1 MLNEMK
7 EPIAGSKLTESSRS
21 RYSPDAIYSI
31 LADNRKTEET
41 VKLLPRRTAERL
53 ITLVLII
60 SGLANTISAA
70 EHTPVLL
77 KAKKESE
84 AKGYL
89 FAANHDEIV
98 NKAKQEGK
106 LRVLVSLDAGILKR
120 LSEGFTKKY
129 PFIQVQAD
137 EIRGI
142 DAYTRQLQE
151 LKAGLAK
158 GIDVNE
164 VDYDYYNE
172 YLPHLKKVD
181 IYGMVEQRVLQMPL
195 QMIDPINRNIVAV
208 GSGIQVVVH
217 HKRLMPADSVPN
229 TWEDFLKPEF
239 KDRKFTLGIRPKDVA
254 ALVPAWGLERTLDFA
269 RKLSAQNPIWVSG
282 DTRTITSMLAGEYA
296 LFFGPNY
303 DAVLRAKNKDKTD
316 VLGYKL
322 VEPIIVRLNE
332 SEGIL
337 ASAERPYAALLWLE
351 YAASAEGQ
359 KVLEEGGPYEG
370 SVFIQGTVQEK
381 AVRGKKQSVVDWSH
395 YTRLPEYIK
404 KVVEAYGFPRAE
416 K

>member
-1 MLNEMK
+1 ME
-7 EPIAGSKLTESSRS
+7 
-21 RYSPDAIYSI
+21 
-31 LADNRKTEET
+31 
-41 VKLLPRRTAERL
+41 LLRPRTADRL
-53 ITLVLII
+53 ITLLLII
-60 SGLANTISAA
+60 FGIADTSIFAA
-70 EHTPVLL
+70 ELSPALL
-77 KAKKESE
+77 KAKKEAE
-84 AKGYL
+84 GKAYL
-89 FAANHDEIV
+89 FAASHDEIV
-98 NKAKQEGK
+98 NRAKQEGK
-106 LRVLVSLDAGILKR
+106 LRVIVSLDAGILKR

-142 DAYTRQLQE
+142 DAYTRQLHE

-181 IYGMVEQRVLQMPL
+181 MYGMVEQRVLQMPL
-195 QMIDPINRNIVAV
+195 QMVDPINRNIVAV
-208 GSGIQVVVH
+208 GSGIQVVAY
-217 HKRLMPADSVPN
+217 HKKLIPADSVPD
-229 TWEDFLKPEF
+229 TWEGFLKPEF
-239 KDRKFTLGIRPKDVA
+239 KDRKFALGIRPKDVA
-254 ALVPAWGLERTLDFA
+254 ALVPAWGLEKTLDFA
-269 RKLSAQNPIWVSG
+269 RKLTAQNPIWVSG
-282 DTRTITSMLAGEYA
+282 DTRTITSMLAGEYS

-322 VEPIIVRLNE
+322 VEPVIVRLNE

-337 ASAERPYAALLWLE
+337 AAAEHPYAALLWLE
-351 YAASAEGQ
+351 FAASAEGQ

-381 AVRGKKQSVVDWSH
+381 AVRGKKQSLVDWSH
-395 YTRLPEYIK
+395 YTKIPEYIK
-404 KVVEAYGFPRAE
+404 RVVEAYGFPRAE

>member
-1 MLNEMK
+1 ME
-7 EPIAGSKLTESSRS
+7 
-21 RYSPDAIYSI
+21 
-31 LADNRKTEET
+31 
-41 VKLLPRRTAERL
+41 LLRPRTADRL
-53 ITLVLII
+53 ITLLLII
-60 SGLANTISAA
+60 FGLADTSIFAA
-70 EHTPVLL
+70 ELSPALL
-77 KAKKESE
+77 KAKKEAE
-84 AKGYL
+84 GKAYL
-89 FAANHDEIV
+89 FAASHDEIV
-98 NKAKQEGK
+98 NRAKQEGK
-106 LRVLVSLDAGILKR
+106 LRVIVSLDAGILKR

-142 DAYTRQLQE
+142 DAYTRQLHE

-181 IYGMVEQRVLQMPL
+181 MYGMVEQRVLQMPL
-195 QMIDPINRNIVAV
+195 QMVDPINRNIVAV
-208 GSGIQVVVH
+208 GSGIQVVAY
-217 HKRLMPADSVPN
+217 HKKLIPADSVPD
-229 TWEDFLKPEF
+229 TWEGFLKPEF
-239 KDRKFTLGIRPKDVA
+239 KDRKFALGIRPKDVA

-269 RKLSAQNPIWVSG
+269 RKLTAQNPIWVSG
-282 DTRTITSMLAGEYA
+282 DTRTITSMLAGEYS

-322 VEPIIVRLNE
+322 VEPVIVRLNE

-337 ASAERPYAALLWLE
+337 AAAEHPYAALLWLE
-351 YAASAEGQ
+351 FAASAEGQ

-381 AVRGKKQSVVDWSH
+381 AVRGKKQSLVDWSH
-395 YTRLPEYIK
+395 YTKIPEYIK
-404 KVVEAYGFPRAE
+404 RVVEAYGFPRAE

>member
-1 MLNEMK
+1 MM
-7 EPIAGSKLTESSRS
+7 
-21 RYSPDAIYSI
+21 
-31 LADNRKTEET
+31 
-41 VKLLPRRTAERL
+41 LLPRKMAGHL
-53 ITLVLII
+53 ATLLLVSFAIPNASLY
-60 SGLANTISAA
+60 AA
-70 EHTPVLL
+70 EPSSAVL
-77 KAKKESE
+77 KAKKEAE
-84 AKGYL
+84 AKGFL
-89 FAANHDEIV
+89 FAASHDEIV
-98 NKAKQEGK
+98 SKAKQESK
-106 LRVLVSLDAGILKR
+106 LRVIVSLDARILKR

-181 IYGMVEQRVLQMPL
+181 MYGMAEHRIIQMPL
-195 QMIDPINRNIVAV
+195 QMVDPINRNIVAV
-208 GSGIQVVVH
+208 GSGIQVAAH
-217 HKRLMPADSVPN
+217 HKKLLPAESVPD
-229 TWEDFLKPEF
+229 TWEGFLKPEF
-239 KDRKFTLGIRPKDVA
+239 KGRKFTLGIRPKDVA
-254 ALVPAWGLERTLDFA
+254 ALVPAWGLEKTLDFA
-269 RKLSAQNPIWVSG
+269 RKLAAQNPIWVSG
-282 DTRTITSMLAGEYA
+282 DTRTVTSMLAGEYA

-303 DAVLRAKNKDKTD
+303 DSVLRAKNKDKTD

-322 VEPIIVRLNE
+322 VEPVIVRLNE

-337 ASAERPYAALLWLE
+337 ASAERPYAGLLWLE
-351 YAASAEGQ
+351 FVASADGQ

-381 AVRGKKQSVVDWSH
+381 AVRGKKQSLVDWRH
-395 YTRLPEYIK
+395 YSKMPEYMK

>member
-1 MLNEMK
+1 M
-7 EPIAGSKLTESSRS
+7 
-21 RYSPDAIYSI
+21 
-31 LADNRKTEET
+31 
-41 VKLLPRRTAERL
+41 KLLRPRTADRL
-53 ITLVLII
+53 ITLLLII
-60 SGLANTISAA
+60 FGIADTSIFAA
-70 EHTPVLL
+70 EPSPALL
-77 KAKKESE
+77 KAKKEAE
-84 AKGYL
+84 AKAYL
-89 FAANHDEIV
+89 FAASHDEIV
-98 NKAKQEGK
+98 NRAKQEGK
-106 LRVLVSLDAGILKR
+106 LRVIVSLDAGILKR

-151 LKAGLAK
+151 LKAGLTK

-181 IYGMVEQRVLQMPL
+181 MYGMVEQRVLQMPL
-195 QMIDPINRNIVAV
+195 QMVDPINRNIVAV
-208 GSGIQVVVH
+208 GSGIQVVAY
-217 HKRLMPADSVPN
+217 HKKLIPADAVPD
-229 TWEDFLKPEF
+229 TWEGFLKPEF
-239 KDRKFTLGIRPKDVA
+239 KDRKFALGIRPKDVA
-254 ALVPAWGLERTLDFA
+254 ALVPAWGLEKTLDFA
-269 RKLSAQNPIWVSG
+269 RRLSAQNPIWVSG
-282 DTRTITSMLAGEYA
+282 DTRTITSMLAGEYS

-322 VEPIIVRLNE
+322 VEPVIVRLNE

-337 ASAERPYAALLWLE
+337 AAAEHPYAALLWLE
-351 YAASAEGQ
+351 FAASAEGQ

-381 AVRGKKQSVVDWSH
+381 AVRGKKQSLVDWSH
-395 YTRLPEYIK
+395 YTKIPEYIK
-404 KVVEAYGFPRAE
+404 RVVEAYGFPRAE

>member
-1 MLNEMK
+1 ME
-7 EPIAGSKLTESSRS
+7 
-21 RYSPDAIYSI
+21 
-31 LADNRKTEET
+31 
-41 VKLLPRRTAERL
+41 LLRPRTADRL
-53 ITLVLII
+53 ITLLLII
-60 SGLANTISAA
+60 FGIADTSIFAA
-70 EHTPVLL
+70 ELSPALL
-77 KAKKESE
+77 KAKKEAE
-84 AKGYL
+84 GKAYL
-89 FAANHDEIV
+89 FAASHDEIV
-98 NKAKQEGK
+98 NGAKKEGK
-106 LRVLVSLDAGILKR
+106 LRVIVSLDAGILKR
-120 LSEGFTKKY
+120 LSQGFTKKY

-172 YLPHLKKVD
+172 YLPHLKKMD
-181 IYGMVEQRVLQMPL
+181 MYGMVEQRVLQMPL
-195 QMIDPINRNIVAV
+195 QMVDPINRNIVAV
-208 GSGIQVVVH
+208 GSGIQVVAY
-217 HKRLMPADSVPN
+217 HKKLIPADSVPD
-229 TWEDFLKPEF
+229 TWEGFLKPEF
-239 KDRKFTLGIRPKDVA
+239 KDRKFALGIRPKDVA
-254 ALVPAWGLERTLDFA
+254 ALVPAWGLEKTLDFA
-269 RKLSAQNPIWVSG
+269 RKLTAQNPIWVSG
-282 DTRTITSMLAGEYA
+282 DTRTITSMLAGEYS

-322 VEPIIVRLNE
+322 VEPVIVRLNE

-337 ASAERPYAALLWLE
+337 ASAEHPYAALLWLE
-351 YAASAEGQ
+351 FAASAEGQ

-381 AVRGKKQSVVDWSH
+381 AVRGKKQSLVDWSH
-395 YTRLPEYIK
+395 YTKIPEYIK
-404 KVVEAYGFPRAE
+404 RVVEAYGFPRAE

>member
-1 MLNEMK
+1 M
-7 EPIAGSKLTESSRS
+7 I
-21 RYSPDAIYSI
+21 
-31 LADNRKTEET
+31 
-41 VKLLPRRTAERL
+41 LLPRKMAGHL
-53 ITLVLII
+53 SALLLII
-60 SGLANTISAA
+60 LATATANVYAA
-70 EHTPVLL
+70 EPSSALL
-77 KAKKESE
+77 KAKKEAE
-84 AKGYL
+84 AKGFL
-89 FAANHDEIV
+89 FAASHDEIV
-98 NKAKQEGK
+98 SKAKQEGK
-106 LRVLVSLDAGILKR
+106 LRVIVSLDAGILKK

-142 DAYTRQLQE
+142 EAYTRQLQE
-151 LKAGLAK
+151 LKAGLVK

-181 IYGMVEQRVLQMPL
+181 MYGMAEHRIIQMPL
-195 QMIDPINRNIVAV
+195 QMVDPINRNIVAV
-208 GSGIQVVVH
+208 GSGIQVAAH
-217 HKRLMPADSVPN
+217 HKKLLPADSVPD
-229 TWEDFLKPEF
+229 TWEGFLKPEF
-239 KDRKFTLGIRPKDVA
+239 KERKFTIGIRPKDVA
-254 ALVPAWGLERTLDFA
+254 ALVPAWGLEKTLDFA
-269 RKLSAQNPIWVSG
+269 RKLAAQNPIWING

-303 DAVLRAKNKDKTD
+303 DSVLRAKNKDKMD

-322 VEPIIVRLNE
+322 AEPVIIRLNE

-337 ASAERPYAALLWLE
+337 ASAERPYAGLLWLE
-351 YAASAEGQ
+351 FVASADGQ
-359 KVLEEGGPYEG
+359 KVLDEGGPYEG

-381 AVRGKKQSVVDWSH
+381 AVRGKKQSLVDWRH
-395 YTRLPEYIK
+395 YSKMPGYMK

>member
-1 MLNEMK
+1 ME
-7 EPIAGSKLTESSRS
+7 
-21 RYSPDAIYSI
+21 
-31 LADNRKTEET
+31 
-41 VKLLPRRTAERL
+41 LLRPRTADRL
-53 ITLVLII
+53 ITLLLVIFGI
-60 SGLANTISAA
+60 ADTSIFAA
-70 EHTPVLL
+70 ELSPTLL
-77 KAKKESE
+77 KAKKEAE

-89 FAANHDEIV
+89 FAASHDEIV
-98 NKAKQEGK
+98 NRAKQEGK
-106 LRVLVSLDAGILKR
+106 LRVIVSLDAGILKR

-142 DAYTRQLQE
+142 DAYTRQLHE

-181 IYGMVEQRVLQMPL
+181 MYGMVEQRVLQMPL
-195 QMIDPINRNIVAV
+195 QMVDPINRNIVAV
-208 GSGIQVVVH
+208 GSGIQVVAY
-217 HKRLMPADSVPN
+217 HKKLIPADSVPD
-229 TWEDFLKPEF
+229 TWEGFLKPEF
-239 KDRKFTLGIRPKDVA
+239 KDRKFALGIRPKDVA
-254 ALVPAWGLERTLDFA
+254 ALVPAWGLEKTLDFA
-269 RKLSAQNPIWVSG
+269 RKLTAQNPIWVSG
-282 DTRTITSMLAGEYA
+282 DTRTITSMLAGEYS

-322 VEPIIVRLNE
+322 VEPVIVRLNE

-337 ASAERPYAALLWLE
+337 AAAEHPYAALLWLE
-351 YAASAEGQ
+351 FAASAEGQ

-381 AVRGKKQSVVDWSH
+381 AVRGKKQSLVDWSH
-395 YTRLPEYIK
+395 YTKIPEYIK

>member
-1 MLNEMK
+1 ME
-7 EPIAGSKLTESSRS
+7 
-21 RYSPDAIYSI
+21 
-31 LADNRKTEET
+31 
-41 VKLLPRRTAERL
+41 LLRPRTADRL
-53 ITLVLII
+53 ITLLLII
-60 SGLANTISAA
+60 FGIADTSIFAA
-70 EHTPVLL
+70 ELSPALL
-77 KAKKESE
+77 KAKKEAE
-84 AKGYL
+84 GKAYL
-89 FAANHDEIV
+89 FAASHDEIV
-98 NKAKQEGK
+98 NRAKKEGK
-106 LRVLVSLDAGILKR
+106 LRVIVSLDAGILKR

-181 IYGMVEQRVLQMPL
+181 MYGMVEQRVLQMPL
-195 QMIDPINRNIVAV
+195 QMVDPINRNIVAV
-208 GSGIQVVVH
+208 GSGIQVVAY
-217 HKRLMPADSVPN
+217 HKKLIPADSVPD
-229 TWEDFLKPEF
+229 TWEGFLKPEF
-239 KDRKFTLGIRPKDVA
+239 KDRKFALGIRPKDVA
-254 ALVPAWGLERTLDFA
+254 ALVPAWGLEKTLDFA
-269 RKLSAQNPIWVSG
+269 RKLTAQNPIWVSG
-282 DTRTITSMLAGEYA
+282 DTRTITSMLAGEYS

-322 VEPIIVRLNE
+322 VEPVIVRLNE

-337 ASAERPYAALLWLE
+337 AAAEHPYAALLWLE
-351 YAASAEGQ
+351 FAASAEGQ
-359 KVLEEGGPYEG
+359 KVLEEAGPYEG

-381 AVRGKKQSVVDWSH
+381 AVRGKKQSLVDWSH
-395 YTRLPEYIK
+395 YTKIPEYIK
-404 KVVEAYGFPRAE
+404 RVVEAYGFPRAE

>member
-1 MLNEMK
+1 ME
-7 EPIAGSKLTESSRS
+7 
-21 RYSPDAIYSI
+21 
-31 LADNRKTEET
+31 
-41 VKLLPRRTAERL
+41 LLRPRTADRL
-53 ITLVLII
+53 ITLLLVIFGI
-60 SGLANTISAA
+60 ADTSIFAA
-70 EHTPVLL
+70 ELSPALL
-77 KAKKESE
+77 KAKKEAE
-84 AKGYL
+84 AKAYL
-89 FAANHDEIV
+89 FAASHDEIV
-98 NKAKQEGK
+98 NRAKQEGK
-106 LRVLVSLDAGILKR
+106 LRVIVSLDAGILKR

-142 DAYTRQLQE
+142 DAYTRQLHE

-181 IYGMVEQRVLQMPL
+181 MYGMVEQRVLQMPL
-195 QMIDPINRNIVAV
+195 QMVDPINRNIVAV
-208 GSGIQVVVH
+208 GSGIQVVAY
-217 HKRLMPADSVPN
+217 HKKLIPADSVPD
-229 TWEDFLKPEF
+229 TWEGFLKPEF
-239 KDRKFTLGIRPKDVA
+239 KDRKFALGIRPKDVA
-254 ALVPAWGLERTLDFA
+254 ALVPAWGLEKTLDFA
-269 RKLSAQNPIWVSG
+269 RKLTAQNPIWVSG
-282 DTRTITSMLAGEYA
+282 DTRTITSMLAGEYS

-322 VEPIIVRLNE
+322 VEPVIVRLNE

-337 ASAERPYAALLWLE
+337 AAAEHPYAALLWLE
-351 YAASAEGQ
+351 FAASAEGQ

-381 AVRGKKQSVVDWSH
+381 AVRGKKQSLVDWSH
-395 YTRLPEYIK
+395 YTKIPEYIK
-404 KVVEAYGFPRAE
+404 RVVEAYGFPRAE

>member
-1 MLNEMK
+1 M
-7 EPIAGSKLTESSRS
+7 
-21 RYSPDAIYSI
+21 
-31 LADNRKTEET
+31 
-41 VKLLPRRTAERL
+41 KLLPRRTADRL
-53 ITLVLII
+53 IILLLII
-60 SGLANTISAA
+60 FGIANTNIFAA
-70 EHTPVLL
+70 EPSPAVL
-77 KAKKESE
+77 KAKKEAE

-89 FAANHDEIV
+89 FAASHDEIV
-98 NKAKQEGK
+98 NRAKQEGK
-106 LRVLVSLDAGILKR
+106 LRVIVSLDAGILKR

-181 IYGMVEQRVLQMPL
+181 MYGMVEQRVLQMPL
-195 QMIDPINRNIVAV
+195 QMVDPINRNIVAV
-208 GSGIQVVVH
+208 GSGIQIAAY
-217 HKRLMPADSVPN
+217 HKKLVPADSVPD
-229 TWEDFLKPEF
+229 TWEDFLKPGF
-239 KDRKFTLGIRPKDVA
+239 KDRKFALGIRPKDVV
-254 ALVPAWGLERTLDFA
+254 ALVPAWGLEKTLEFA
-269 RKLSAQNPIWVSG
+269 RKLAGQNPIWVSG
-282 DTRTITSMLAGEYA
+282 DTRTIISMLAGEYA

-303 DAVLRAKNKDKTD
+303 DSVLRAKNKDKTD

-322 VEPIIVRLNE
+322 VEPVIIRLNE

-337 ASAERPYAALLWLE
+337 ASAERPYAGLLWLE
-351 YAASAEGQ
+351 FVASPEGQ

-381 AVRGKKQSVVDWSH
+381 AVRGKKQSLVDWRH
-395 YTRLPEYIK
+395 YSKMPEYMK

>member
-1 MLNEMK
+1 M
-7 EPIAGSKLTESSRS
+7 
-21 RYSPDAIYSI
+21 
-31 LADNRKTEET
+31 
-41 VKLLPRRTAERL
+41 KLLPRKTAERL
-53 ITLVLII
+53 ITLLLLIFGI
-60 SGLANTISAA
+60 ANTDIFAA
-70 EHTPVLL
+70 EPSPAVL
-77 KAKKESE
+77 KAKKEAE

-89 FAANHDEIV
+89 FVASHDEIV
-98 NKAKQEGK
+98 NRAKQEGK
-106 LRVLVSLDAGILKR
+106 LRVIVSLDAGILKR
-120 LSEGFTKKY
+120 LREGFTKKY

-181 IYGMVEQRVLQMPL
+181 MYGMVEQRVLQMPL
-195 QMIDPINRNIVAV
+195 QMVDPINRNIVAV
-208 GSGIQVVVH
+208 GSGIQIAAY
-217 HKRLMPADSVPN
+217 HKKLVPADSVPD
-229 TWEDFLKPEF
+229 TWEDFLKPGF
-239 KDRKFTLGIRPKDVA
+239 KDRKFALGIRPKDVA
-254 ALVPAWGLERTLDFA
+254 ALVPAWGLEKTLEFA
-269 RKLSAQNPIWVSG
+269 RKLAGQNPIWVSG
-282 DTRTITSMLAGEYA
+282 DTRTIISMLAGEYA

-303 DAVLRAKNKDKTD
+303 DSVLRAKNKDKTD

-322 VEPIIVRLNE
+322 VEPVIIRLNE

-337 ASAERPYAALLWLE
+337 ASAERPYAGLLWLE
-351 YAASAEGQ
+351 FVASPEGQ

-381 AVRGKKQSVVDWSH
+381 AVRGKKQSLVDWRH
-395 YTRLPEYIK
+395 YSKMPEYMK

>member
-1 MLNEMK
+1 ME
-7 EPIAGSKLTESSRS
+7 
-21 RYSPDAIYSI
+21 
-31 LADNRKTEET
+31 
-41 VKLLPRRTAERL
+41 LLRPRTADRL
-53 ITLVLII
+53 ITLLLII
-60 SGLANTISAA
+60 FGIADTSIFAA
-70 EHTPVLL
+70 EPSPALL
-77 KAKKESE
+77 KAKKEAE
-84 AKGYL
+84 AKAYL
-89 FAANHDEIV
+89 FAASHDEIV
-98 NKAKQEGK
+98 NRAKQEGK
-106 LRVLVSLDAGILKR
+106 LRVIVSLDAGILKR

-142 DAYTRQLQE
+142 DAYTRQLHE

-181 IYGMVEQRVLQMPL
+181 MYGMVEQRVLQMPL
-195 QMIDPINRNIVAV
+195 QMVDPINRNIVAV
-208 GSGIQVVVH
+208 GSGIQVVAY
-217 HKRLMPADSVPN
+217 HKKLIPADAVPD
-229 TWEDFLKPEF
+229 TWEGFLKPEF
-239 KDRKFTLGIRPKDVA
+239 KDRKFALGIRPKDVA
-254 ALVPAWGLERTLDFA
+254 ALVPAWGLEKTLDFA
-269 RKLSAQNPIWVSG
+269 RKLTAQNPIWVSG
-282 DTRTITSMLAGEYA
+282 DTRTITSMLAGEYS

-322 VEPIIVRLNE
+322 VEPVIVRLNE

-337 ASAERPYAALLWLE
+337 AAAEHPYAALLWLE
-351 YAASAEGQ
+351 FAASAEGQ

-381 AVRGKKQSVVDWSH
+381 AVRGKKQSLVDWSH
-395 YTRLPEYIK
+395 YTKIPEYIK
-404 KVVEAYGFPRAE
+404 RVVEAYGFPRAE

>member
-1 MLNEMK
+1 MEW
-7 EPIAGSKLTESSRS
+7 
-21 RYSPDAIYSI
+21 
-31 LADNRKTEET
+31 
-41 VKLLPRRTAERL
+41 LPRRTVDHL
-53 ITLVLII
+53 ITFLLII
-60 SGLANTISAA
+60 FGIANTSLFAA
-70 EHTPVLL
+70 ELGPALL
-77 KAKKESE
+77 KAKKETE

-89 FAANHDEIV
+89 FAASHDEIV
-98 NKAKQEGK
+98 NRAKQEGK
-106 LRVLVSLDAGILKR
+106 LRVIVSLDAGILKR

-181 IYGMVEQRVLQMPL
+181 MYGMIEQRVLQMPL
-195 QMIDPINRNIVAV
+195 QMVDPINRNIVAV
-208 GSGIQVVVH
+208 GSGIQVVAY
-217 HKRLMPADSVPN
+217 HKKLIPADSVPD
-229 TWEDFLKPEF
+229 TWEGFLKPEF
-239 KDRKFTLGIRPKDVA
+239 KDRKFALGIRPKDVA
-254 ALVPAWGLERTLDFA
+254 ALVPAWGLEKTLDFA
-269 RKLSAQNPIWVSG
+269 RKLTAQNPIWVSG
-282 DTRTITSMLAGEYA
+282 DTRTITSMLAGEYS

-322 VEPIIVRLNE
+322 VEPVIVRLNE

-337 ASAERPYAALLWLE
+337 AAAEHPYAALLWLE
-351 YAASAEGQ
+351 FAASAEGQ

-381 AVRGKKQSVVDWSH
+381 AVRGKKQSLVDWSH
-395 YTRLPEYIK
+395 YTKIPEYIK
-404 KVVEAYGFPRAE
+404 RVVEAYGFPRAE

>member
-1 MLNEMK
+1 ME
-7 EPIAGSKLTESSRS
+7 
-21 RYSPDAIYSI
+21 
-31 LADNRKTEET
+31 
-41 VKLLPRRTAERL
+41 LLRPRTADRL
-53 ITLVLII
+53 ITLLLII
-60 SGLANTISAA
+60 FGIADTSIFAA
-70 EHTPVLL
+70 ELSPALL
-77 KAKKESE
+77 KAKKEAE
-84 AKGYL
+84 GKAYL
-89 FAANHDEIV
+89 FAASHDEIV
-98 NKAKQEGK
+98 NRAKQEGK
-106 LRVLVSLDAGILKR
+106 LRVIVSLDAGILKR

-142 DAYTRQLQE
+142 DAYTRQLHE

-181 IYGMVEQRVLQMPL
+181 MYGMVEQRVLQMPL
-195 QMIDPINRNIVAV
+195 QMVDPINRNIVAV
-208 GSGIQVVVH
+208 GSGIQVVAY
-217 HKRLMPADSVPN
+217 HKKLIPADSVPD
-229 TWEDFLKPEF
+229 TWEGFLKPEF
-239 KDRKFTLGIRPKDVA
+239 KDTKFALGIRPKDVA
-254 ALVPAWGLERTLDFA
+254 ALVPAWGLEKTLDFA
-269 RKLSAQNPIWVSG
+269 RKLTAQNPIWVSG
-282 DTRTITSMLAGEYA
+282 DTRTITSMLAGEYS

-322 VEPIIVRLNE
+322 VEPVIVRLNE

-337 ASAERPYAALLWLE
+337 AAAEHPYAALLWLE
-351 YAASAEGQ
+351 FAASAEGQ

-381 AVRGKKQSVVDWSH
+381 AVRGKKQSLVDWSH
-395 YTRLPEYIK
+395 YTKIPEYIK
-404 KVVEAYGFPRAE
+404 RVVEAYGFPRAE

>member
-1 MLNEMK
+1 MMFLPRKM
-7 EPIAGSKLTESSRS
+7 AGHLSALLL
-21 RYSPDAIYSI
+21 II
-31 LADNRKTEET
+31 LA
-41 VKLLPRRTAERL
+41 TA
-53 ITLVLII
+53 T
-60 SGLANTISAA
+60 ANVYAA
-70 EHTPVLL
+70 EPSSALL
-77 KAKKESE
+77 KAKKEAE
-84 AKGYL
+84 AKGFL
-89 FAANHDEIV
+89 FAASHDEIV
-98 NKAKQEGK
+98 SKAKQEGK
-106 LRVLVSLDAGILKR
+106 LRVIVSLDAGILKR

-151 LKAGLAK
+151 LKAGLVK

-181 IYGMVEQRVLQMPL
+181 MYGMAEHRIIQMPL
-195 QMIDPINRNIVAV
+195 QMVDPINRNIVAV
-208 GSGIQVVVH
+208 GSGIQVAAH
-217 HKRLMPADSVPN
+217 HKKLLPADSVPD
-229 TWEDFLKPEF
+229 TWEGFLKPEF
-239 KDRKFTLGIRPKDVA
+239 KERKFTIGIRPKDVA
-254 ALVPAWGLERTLDFA
+254 ALVPAWGLEKTLDFA
-269 RKLSAQNPIWVSG
+269 RKLAAQNPIWISG
-282 DTRTITSMLAGEYA
+282 DTRTIVSMLAGEYA
-296 LFFGPNY
+296 LFFGPNF
-303 DAVLRAKNKDKTD
+303 DSVLRAKNKDKAD

-322 VEPIIVRLNE
+322 AEPVIIRLNE

-337 ASAERPYAALLWLE
+337 ASAERPYAGLLWLE
-351 YAASAEGQ
+351 YAASPEGQ

-381 AVRGKKQSVVDWSH
+381 AVRGKKQSLVDWRH
-395 YTRLPEYIK
+395 YSKMPEYMK

>member
-1 MLNEMK
+1 MK
-7 EPIAGSKLTESSRS
+7 I
-21 RYSPDAIYSI
+21 
-31 LADNRKTEET
+31 
-41 VKLLPRRTAERL
+41 LPRRMIDYLMAMLVISFGISTAEL
-53 ITLVLII
+53 F
-60 SGLANTISAA
+60 AA
-70 EHTPVLL
+70 EPGPALL
-77 KAKKESE
+77 KAKKEAE

-89 FAANHDEIV
+89 FAASHDEIV
-98 NKAKQEGK
+98 NRAKQEGR
-106 LRVLVSLDAGILKR
+106 LRVIVSLDAGILKR

-151 LKAGLAK
+151 LKAGLVK
-158 GIDVNE
+158 GVDVNE

-181 IYGMVEQRVLQMPL
+181 MHGMVEQRVLQMPL
-195 QMIDPINRNIVAV
+195 QMVDPINRNIVAL
-208 GSGIQVVVH
+208 GSGIQVVAY
-217 HKRLMPADSVPN
+217 HKKLIAADAVPN
-229 TWEDFLKPEF
+229 AWEDFLKPEF
-239 KDRKFTLGIRPKDVA
+239 KDRKFALGIRPKDVA
-254 ALVPAWGLERTLDFA
+254 ALVPAWGLERTVDFA
-269 RKLSAQNPIWVSG
+269 RKLSGQKPIWVSG

-296 LFFGPNY
+296 LFFGPNF
-303 DAVLRAKNKDKTD
+303 DSVLRAKNKDKSD

-322 VEPIIVRLNE
+322 VEPAIVRLNE
-332 SEGIL
+332 SQGIL

-351 YAASAEGQ
+351 FAASAEGQ

-381 AVRGKKQSVVDWSH
+381 SVRGKKQSLVDWGH
-395 YTRLPEYIK
+395 YPKMPEYMK
-404 KVVEAYGFPRAE
+404 RVVEAYGFPRAE

>member
-1 MLNEMK
+1 MELFR
-7 EPIAGSKLTESSRS
+7 P
-21 RYSPDAIYSI
+21 
-31 LADNRKTEET
+31 
-41 VKLLPRRTAERL
+41 RTADRL
-53 ITLVLII
+53 ITLLLII
-60 SGLANTISAA
+60 FGIADTSIFAA
-70 EHTPVLL
+70 ELSPALL
-77 KAKKESE
+77 KAKKEAE
-84 AKGYL
+84 GKAYL
-89 FAANHDEIV
+89 FAASHDEVV
-98 NKAKQEGK
+98 NRAKQEGK
-106 LRVLVSLDAGILKR
+106 LRVIVSLDAGILKR

-181 IYGMVEQRVLQMPL
+181 MYGMVEQRVLQMPL
-195 QMIDPINRNIVAV
+195 QMVDPINRNIVAV
-208 GSGIQVVVH
+208 GSGIQVVAY
-217 HKRLMPADSVPN
+217 HKKLIPADSVPD
-229 TWEDFLKPEF
+229 TWEGFLKPEL
-239 KDRKFTLGIRPKDVA
+239 KDRKFALGIRPKDVA
-254 ALVPAWGLERTLDFA
+254 ALVPAWGLEKTLDFA
-269 RKLSAQNPIWVSG
+269 RRLSAQNPIWVSG
-282 DTRTITSMLAGEYA
+282 DTRTITSMLAGEYS

-322 VEPIIVRLNE
+322 VEPVIVRLNE

-337 ASAERPYAALLWLE
+337 AAAEHPYAALLWLE
-351 YAASAEGQ
+351 FAASAEGQ

-381 AVRGKKQSVVDWSH
+381 AVRGKKQSLVDWSH
-395 YTRLPEYIK
+395 YTKIPEYIK
-404 KVVEAYGFPRAE
+404 RVVEAYGFPRAE

>member
-1 MLNEMK
+1 ME
-7 EPIAGSKLTESSRS
+7 
-21 RYSPDAIYSI
+21 
-31 LADNRKTEET
+31 
-41 VKLLPRRTAERL
+41 LLRPRTADRL
-53 ITLVLII
+53 ITLLLVIFGI
-60 SGLANTISAA
+60 ADTSIFAA
-70 EHTPVLL
+70 ELSPTLL
-77 KAKKESE
+77 KAKKEAE

-89 FAANHDEIV
+89 FAASHDEIV
-98 NKAKQEGK
+98 NRAKQEGK
-106 LRVLVSLDAGILKR
+106 LRVIVSLDAGILKR

-142 DAYTRQLQE
+142 DAYTRQLHE

-172 YLPHLKKVD
+172 YLSHLKKVD
-181 IYGMVEQRVLQMPL
+181 MYGMVEQRVLQMPL
-195 QMIDPINRNIVAV
+195 QMVDPINRNIVAV
-208 GSGIQVVVH
+208 GSGIQVVAY
-217 HKRLMPADSVPN
+217 HKKLIPADSVPD
-229 TWEDFLKPEF
+229 TWEGFLKPEF
-239 KDRKFTLGIRPKDVA
+239 KDRKFALGIRPKDVA
-254 ALVPAWGLERTLDFA
+254 ALVPAWGLEKTLDFA
-269 RKLSAQNPIWVSG
+269 RKLTAQNPIWVSG
-282 DTRTITSMLAGEYA
+282 DTRTITSMLAGEYS

-322 VEPIIVRLNE
+322 VEPVIVRLNE

-337 ASAERPYAALLWLE
+337 AAAEHPYAALLWLE
-351 YAASAEGQ
+351 FAASAEGQ

-381 AVRGKKQSVVDWSH
+381 AVRGKKQSLVDWSH
-395 YTRLPEYIK
+395 YTKIPEYIK
-404 KVVEAYGFPRAE
+404 RVVEAYGFPRAE

>member
-1 MLNEMK
+1 MK
-7 EPIAGSKLTESSRS
+7 I
-21 RYSPDAIYSI
+21 
-31 LADNRKTEET
+31 
-41 VKLLPRRTAERL
+41 LPRRMIDYLMAILVISFGISTAEL
-53 ITLVLII
+53 F
-60 SGLANTISAA
+60 AA
-70 EHTPVLL
+70 EPGPALL
-77 KAKKESE
+77 KAKKEAE

-89 FAANHDEIV
+89 FAASHDEIV
-98 NKAKQEGK
+98 NRAKQEGR
-106 LRVLVSLDAGILKR
+106 LRIIVSLDAGILKR

-181 IYGMVEQRVLQMPL
+181 MRGMVEQRVLQMPL
-195 QMIDPINRNIVAV
+195 QMVDPINRNIVAL
-208 GSGIQVVVH
+208 GSGIQVVAY
-217 HKRLMPADSVPN
+217 HKKLIAADSVPN

-239 KDRKFTLGIRPKDVA
+239 KDRKFALGIRPKDVA
-254 ALVPAWGLERTLDFA
+254 ALVPAWGLERTVDFA
-269 RKLSAQNPIWVSG
+269 RKLSGQKPIWVSG

-296 LFFGPNY
+296 LFFGPNF
-303 DAVLRAKNKDKTD
+303 DSVLRAKNKDKTD

-322 VEPIIVRLNE
+322 VEPVIVRLNE
-332 SEGIL
+332 SQGIL

-351 YAASAEGQ
+351 FAASAEGQ

-381 AVRGKKQSVVDWSH
+381 SVRGKKQSLVDWGH
-395 YTRLPEYIK
+395 YPKMPEYMK
-404 KVVEAYGFPRAE
+404 RVVEAYGFPRAE

>member
-1 MLNEMK
+1 
-7 EPIAGSKLTESSRS
+7 
-21 RYSPDAIYSI
+21 
-31 LADNRKTEET
+31 
-41 VKLLPRRTAERL
+41 
-53 ITLVLII
+53 
-60 SGLANTISAA
+60 
-70 EHTPVLL
+70 
-77 KAKKESE
+77 
-84 AKGYL
+84 
-89 FAANHDEIV
+89 
-98 NKAKQEGK
+98 
-106 LRVLVSLDAGILKR
+106 LRVIVSLDAGILKR

-151 LKAGLAK
+151 LQAGLAK

-164 VDYDYYNE
+164 VDYDYYND

-181 IYGMVEQRVLQMPL
+181 MYGMAEHRVIQMPL
-195 QMIDPINRNIVAV
+195 QMVDPINRNIVAV
-208 GSGIQVVVH
+208 GSGIQVTAH
-217 HKRLMPADSVPN
+217 HKKLLPADSVPD
-229 TWEDFLKPEF
+229 TWEGFLKPEF

-254 ALVPAWGLERTLDFA
+254 ALVPAWGLEKTLDFA
-269 RKLSAQNPIWVSG
+269 RKLAAQNPIWVSG

-303 DAVLRAKNKDKTD
+303 DSVLRAKNKDKMD
-316 VLGYKL
+316 ILGHKL
-322 VEPIIVRLNE
+322 TEPVIIRLNE

-337 ASAERPYAALLWLE
+337 VSAERPYAALLWLE
-351 YAASAEGQ
+351 FVASADGQ

-381 AVRGKKQSVVDWSH
+381 AVRGKKQSLVDWRH
-395 YTRLPEYIK
+395 YSKMPEYMK
-404 KVVEAYGFPRAE
+404 RVVEAYGFPRAE

>member
-1 MLNEMK
+1 ME
-7 EPIAGSKLTESSRS
+7 
-21 RYSPDAIYSI
+21 
-31 LADNRKTEET
+31 
-41 VKLLPRRTAERL
+41 LLRPRTADRL
-53 ITLVLII
+53 ITLLLII
-60 SGLANTISAA
+60 FGIADTSIFAA
-70 EHTPVLL
+70 ELSPALL
-77 KAKKESE
+77 KAKKEAE

-89 FAANHDEIV
+89 FAASHDEIV
-98 NKAKQEGK
+98 NRAKQEGK
-106 LRVLVSLDAGILKR
+106 LRVIVSLDAGILKR

-142 DAYTRQLQE
+142 DAYTRQLHE

-181 IYGMVEQRVLQMPL
+181 MYGMVEQRVLQMPL
-195 QMIDPINRNIVAV
+195 QMVDPINRNIVAV
-208 GSGIQVVVH
+208 GSGIQVVAY
-217 HKRLMPADSVPN
+217 HKKLIPADSVPD
-229 TWEDFLKPEF
+229 TWEGFLKPEF
-239 KDRKFTLGIRPKDVA
+239 KDRKFALGIRPKDVA
-254 ALVPAWGLERTLDFA
+254 ALVPAWGLEKTLDFA
-269 RKLSAQNPIWVSG
+269 RKLTAQNPIWVSG
-282 DTRTITSMLAGEYA
+282 DTRTITSMLAGEYS

-322 VEPIIVRLNE
+322 VEPVIVRLNE

-337 ASAERPYAALLWLE
+337 AAAEHPYAALLWLE
-351 YAASAEGQ
+351 FAASAEGQ

-381 AVRGKKQSVVDWSH
+381 AVRGKKQSLVDWSH
-395 YTRLPEYIK
+395 YTKIPEYIK